1 MKAILVFTLNVLIC
15 YAAIAQNDQDPPFLV
30 EVGAFAEPVG
40 KAYFEKLQGVY
51 ETVDV
56 NYIYRYYI
64 NAKSKEEAESIQQEA
79 KEKGFLHA
87 RVIDVAA
94 MQDQCDYFCEYEIPP
109 TTKFIDWNSLSFD
122 ADVQVDVSRIQSIF
136 FDYDRFLLRKKSK
149 AELTKLGIVLYQN
162 EAYTVEL
169 RAHTDDKGSSSYNKQ
184 LSYKRATTAMKF
196 LVDRGIS
203 EKRILIKTYGED
215 APIAKNQLAEGVDS
229 EVGRQF
235 NRRVEIVVKNKKGE
249 ILNIVDKIYVPEELR
264 DN

>member
-1 MKAILVFTLNVLIC
+1 MKAILVITLNVLIC
-15 YAAIAQNDQDPPFLV
+15 YASFAQNANDPPFLV

-40 KAYFEKLQGVY
+40 REYFKPLEGVY

-64 NAKSKEEAESIQQEA
+64 NAKSKEEAEKIQQNV

-87 RVIDVAA
+87 RVIDVAV
-94 MQDQCDYFCEYEIPP
+94 MQDQCDYFCEYKIPAS
-109 TTKFIDWNSLSFD
+109 TNFIDWNSLTFD
-122 ADVQVDVSRIQSIF
+122 ADVKVDVSRIQSIF
-136 FDYDRFLLRKKSK
+136 FDYDQNFLRNKSK

-162 EAYTVEL
+162 KSYKVEL
-169 RAHTDDKGSSSYNKQ
+169 RAHTDSRGSSSYNKQ
-184 LSYKRATTAMKF
+184 LSYKRANNALQF
-196 LVDRGIS
+196 LVKRGIA
-203 EKRILIKTYGED
+203 KDRILIKTYGED
-215 APIAKNQLAEGVDS
+215 APIAKNQLAKGLDS
-229 EVGRQF
+229 EIGRQF

>member
-15 YAAIAQNDQDPPFLV
+15 FSSFAQNTGDPPFLV

-40 KAYFEKLQGVY
+40 REYFKQLKGVY

-64 NAKSKEEAESIQQEA
+64 NAKSKEEAETIQQNV

-87 RVIDVAA
+87 RVIDVAV
-94 MQDQCDYFCEYEIPP
+94 MQDQCDYFCEYKIPSA
-109 TTKFIDWNSLSFD
+109 TDFIDWNSLSFD

-136 FDYDRFLLRKKSK
+136 FDYDQNFLRKKSK

-162 EAYTVEL
+162 NGYKVEL
-169 RAHTDDKGSSSYNKQ
+169 RAHTDSRGSNAYNKK
-184 LSYKRATTAMKF
+184 LSFIRANNALIF
-196 LVDRGIS
+196 LVERGIS
-203 EKRILIKTYGED
+203 KDRILIKTYGED

-235 NRRVEIVVKNKKGE
+235 NRRVEIVVKNKNEE